1 MRSCILSL
9 NYNGNIIP
17 KLELTVGVNVQVVQQ
32 IWSVSKTLIE
42 NRSVVTCRL
51 VQCIIHYPALQPL

>member
-32 IWSVSKTLIE
+32 IWLVSKTLIE

-51 VQCIIHYPALQPL
+51 V